1 MNKLVFLL
9 KETVFI
15 VVHTVNRQVV
25 FKKEIVCRFF
35 YIYIEEAA
43 IVAK

>member
-1 MNKLVFLL
+1 MNKLTMFLL

-15 VVHTVNRQVV
+15 VVHTVKSKKYLNKELSVV
-25 FKKEIVCRFF
+25 VVCM
-35 YIYIEEAA
+35 EEAA